1 MIDLNDER
9 LHKSRVPWAELV
21 AEGYEP
27 RKVML
32 EAQRQGLWKIAR
44 SARTRIDN
52 ERRAKS
58 GR

>member
-1 MIDLNDER
+1 MDLTDER

-44 SARTRIDN
+44 SARTRIAN
-52 ERRAKS
+52 EKRDALK
-58 GR
+58 